1 MYEFDII
8 PGVSGRRSC
17 FSYELAVRD
26 VIVLSTCDSVS
37 GFSASGLTG
46 PDAIISGPCRRM

>member
-8 PGVSGRRSC
+8 AGVSGRRSC
-17 FSYELAVRD
+17 FSYELAARD
-26 VIVLSTCDSVS
+26 VIVLSACDSVS

-46 PDAIISGPCRRM
+46 PGIMISAPCRRM